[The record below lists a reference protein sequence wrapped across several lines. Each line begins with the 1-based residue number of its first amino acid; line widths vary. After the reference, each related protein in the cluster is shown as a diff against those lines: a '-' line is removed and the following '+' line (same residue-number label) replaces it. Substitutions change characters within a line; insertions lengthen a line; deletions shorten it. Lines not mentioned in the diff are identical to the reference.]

1 MKSTTK
7 KTYLKSIIINALI
20 FLILALF
27 IDKMSLGIVLLVL
40 ILPIIVNSIL
50 IKKEYKLTNEVNNH
64 HYLLPITSFIIY
76 IIFGFIVNS
85 NGKWDAFRL
94 GYGKEV
100 GETYIEIANSPID
113 LSQLIF
119 TLIMYVA
126 IGYLIT
132 RIITSKSE
140 NDKNK
145 RRNKDATRSKSFE

>member
-145 RRNKDATRSKSFE
+145 RGNRDATRSKSFE

>member
-7 KTYLKSIIINALI
+7 NTYLKSIIINALI

>member
-7 KTYLKSIIINALI
+7 NTYLKSIIINALI

-27 IDKMSLGIVLLVL
+27 IDKMSMGIVLLVL

-76 IIFGFIVNS
+76 IIFGLIVKS
-85 NGKWDAFRL
+85 NGKWDVFRL
-94 GYGKEV
+94 GYGREV

-113 LSQLIF
+113 VSQLIF

-132 RIITSKSE
+132 RVITSKSE

-145 RRNKDATRSKSFE
+145 RRNRDATRSKSFE

>member
-27 IDKMSLGIVLLVL
+27 IDKMNLGIVLLVL

>member
-1 MKSTTK
+1 MKNTTK
-7 KTYLKSIIINALI
+7 NTYLKSIIINALI

-119 TLIMYVA
+119 TLIMYMA

>member
-1 MKSTTK
+1 MSTASTAVPPPSTTS
-7 KTYLKSIIINALI
+7 KSSPIPAV
-20 FLILALF
+20 FA
-27 IDKMSLGIVLLVL
+27 DGRRGIVLLVL

-50 IKKEYKLTNEVNNH
+50 IKNEYKLTNEANNH

-76 IIFGFIVNS
+76 IVFGFIVKS

-94 GYGKEV
+94 EYGRGV
-100 GETYIEIANSPID
+100 GETSIENANSPID

-132 RIITSKSE
+132 RIVTSKSE

-145 RRNKDATRSKSFE
+145 RRNRDATRSKSFE

>member
-1 MKSTTK
+1 MKNTTK
-7 KTYLKSIIINALI
+7 NTYLKSIIINALI

-27 IDKMSLGIVLLVL
+27 IDKMSMGIVLLVL

-50 IKKEYKLTNEVNNH
+50 IKKEYKLTNEVNNY

-76 IIFGFIVNS
+76 IFFGLIVKS

-94 GYGKEV
+94 GYGREV
-100 GETYIEIANSPID
+100 GETSIEIANSPID

-119 TLIMYVA
+119 TLIMYVT
-126 IGYLIT
+126 ITYLIT
-132 RIITSKSE
+132 KIITSKSE

-145 RRNKDATRSKSFE
+145 KEE

>member
-7 KTYLKSIIINALI
+7 NTYLKSIIINALI

-27 IDKMSLGIVLLVL
+27 IDKMSMGIVLLVL

-76 IIFGFIVNS
+76 VIFGLIVKG

-94 GYGKEV
+94 GYGREV
-100 GETYIEIANSPID
+100 GETSIGIANSPID

-119 TLIMYVA
+119 TLIMYVT

-140 NDKNK
+140 NV
-145 RRNKDATRSKSFE
+145 